1 MKILFDLVSTQ
12 FRIGGAQEYIR
23 KIFFTLLDSV
33 CMKDN
38 IEILC
43 AFDSSIRSYA
53 YDDLTPNSLDGRIRK
68 FIDLSQSSLVEI
80 VQTEGIDVIFIG
92 VAQIWGE
99 RYDVQ
104 KLNCKVVCVI
114 HDLCD
119 YEYRND
125 KIRWYLYL
133 SSPWVFLK
141 KMIRHLLRMDQYIK
155 RMDRIVDLIN
165 NNPKSL
171 VITVSNY
178 SKYSII
184 YNLPINKCK
193 IQVLYAPCRILR
205 QCQDKSI
212 ENTQL
217 SKLIDRRMK
226 YFLMLSA
233 DRPMKNAQK
242 AIAAFRK
249 YSATNEDCYLLT
261 VGYNKSHYKNHIG
274 LPYLSESDLMH
285 AYKNAYAF
293 IFPSF
298 FEGFGYP
305 PLEAMRYGKPVLA
318 SYVTSIPEI
327 LGDAPI
333 WFSPFYTTD
342 IFASFQKLYGDN
354 YESYA
359 KKSYE
364 RYQEVLALQ
373 ERDLERLI
381 DLLVL

>member
-1 MKILFDLVSTQ
+1 M
-12 FRIGGAQEYIR
+12 
-23 KIFFTLLDSV
+23 
-33 CMKDN
+33 
-38 IEILC
+38 
-43 AFDSSIRSYA
+43 
-53 YDDLTPNSLDGRIRK
+53 
-68 FIDLSQSSLVEI
+68 
-80 VQTEGIDVIFIG
+80 IFIG
-92 VAQIWGE
+92 IAQIWGE
-99 RYDVQ
+99 RYNVQ
-104 KLNCKVVCVI
+104 KLTCKVVCVI

-125 KIRWYLYL
+125 KIVWYLYL
-133 SSPWVFLK
+133 SSSWIFLK
-141 KMIRHLLRMDQYIK
+141 KIIRHLLRMDQFVK

-165 NNPKSL
+165 SNPKSL
-171 VITVSNY
+171 AITVSNY

-184 YNLPINKCK
+184 YNLPIKKCK
-193 IQVLYAPCRILR
+193 IQVLYSPCRILR
-205 QCQDKSI
+205 QRQDKVI
-212 ENTQL
+212 ENSLL
-217 SKLIDRRMK
+217 SEVINGRMK

-242 AIAAFRK
+242 TIVAFRK
-249 YSATNEDCYLLT
+249 YSATNKDCYLLT

-274 LPYLSESDLMH
+274 LPYLSESDLMY

-293 IFPSF
+293 IFPSY

-342 IFASFQKLYGDN
+342 IFASFQKLCNDN

-373 ERDLERLI
+373 ERDLKKMI